1 MQLRLGLTLALSVFS
16 LAGCSSL
23 AVSNKSLNYKETATL
38 EPLQYPEGS
47 MVRPATPLY
56 PAPTVEPLA
65 IQHAPKLENSKGNRF
80 ALPRPDVAAPN
91 SSATAASEQNAELGR
106 PQLLTDGNQNPL
118 LKIDGNSDT
127 IWQYTLATLSSLNQN
142 IVGQSKNRYEVTLK
156 IDQQIYVLRL
166 TSVGSSHNLAVFN
179 ADNSFADKEKAA
191 ELLTQIYQNRIV
203 TGKQIGRAHV

>member
-1 MQLRLGLTLALSVFS
+1 MQLRLGLTLALSVLS

-91 SSATAASEQNAELGR
+91 SSATAPSEQNAVLGR

-179 ADNSFADKEKAA
+179 ADNSFADKQKAA
-191 ELLTQIYQNRIV
+191 ELLTQIYQNWP
-203 TGKQIGRAHV
+203 A

>member
-91 SSATAASEQNAELGR
+91 SSATAASEQNAVLGR

-191 ELLTQIYQNRIV
+191 ELLTQIYQNWP
-203 TGKQIGRAHV
+203 T

>member
-91 SSATAASEQNAELGR
+91 SSATATSEQNAVLGR

-191 ELLTQIYQNRIV
+191 ELLTQIYQNWP
-203 TGKQIGRAHV
+203 A

>member
-91 SSATAASEQNAELGR
+91 SSATAASEQNAVLGR

-179 ADNSFADKEKAA
+179 ADNSFADKQKAA
-191 ELLTQIYQNRIV
+191 ELLTQIYQNWP
-203 TGKQIGRAHV
+203 A